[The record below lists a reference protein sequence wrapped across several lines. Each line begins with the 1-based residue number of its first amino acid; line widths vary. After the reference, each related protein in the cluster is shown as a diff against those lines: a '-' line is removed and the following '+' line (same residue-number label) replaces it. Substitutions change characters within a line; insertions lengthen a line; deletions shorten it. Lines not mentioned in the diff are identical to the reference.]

1 MHLAVAFTVTLV
13 PNPPAA
19 VVTEQEVPQVQ
30 GGLHCQ
36 PESQAGV

>member
-1 MHLAVAFTVTLV
+1 MHLAVSFTVTLV

-30 GGLHCQ
+30 GGLLHIR
-36 PESQAGV
+36 